1 LTVKTGPGNAGT
13 DMGEERSSK
22 KSGVLAVRHSIQT
35 KLIGLIALM
44 LVMILLVNLYIYSR
58 INAMMERIDSVF
70 ASNVSIG
77 ELTNS
82 LETLDGYVYDYLN
95 TKSSS
100 ALENYYRYAQDYK
113 DLAEQLNGRKTDN
126 AQLML
131 EKNIRGMSLSYL
143 DKAEEAVQ
151 AKRGRNVERY
161 RAAYE
166 EGQLLFGYI
175 NSYIYELNTIRFS
188 DNSARYQYLLKVM
201 SVLEVISLLIIAALF
216 TITLI
221 GIILIVRNMIGPMT
235 TLALAAGQVAEGD
248 LSVEVPVV
256 DSRDEIGVVSATF
269 NQMVASIRTYID
281 RVRENMQEQA
291 RMKERELSMEANL
304 KEAQLNFLQAQ
315 INPHFLFNSLNAG
328 AQLAMLEDA
337 EATGQFLGK
346 MADFFRYNVRRTVDS
361 TLGEEIA
368 LVDTYMYILNVRFAG
383 DIVYRK
389 QITPG
394 FEKETVPSMILQPLV
409 ENAITH
415 GIRGMEGDGEI
426 VLSVNREDECIR
438 VSVADNGV
446 GMSAEQIAKVFEKAG
461 GGSQTDTAVTETEE
475 AQPSVE
481 TGSAGIGLE
490 NVIRRLR
497 LFYDRDDIL
506 VIYSEGRMMGT
517 EVTLL
522 LPSPRDGEAKPPEDD
537 ARPDPVHSEQDG
549 QAGPETDKIV

>member
-1 LTVKTGPGNAGT
+1 
-13 DMGEERSSK
+13 MEEKSLK
-22 KSGVLAVRHSIQT
+22 KSGMLASRHSIQT
-35 KLIGLIALM
+35 KLIGIITVM
-44 LVMILLVNLYIYSR
+44 LAIILLVNLYIFSR
-58 INAMMERIDSVF
+58 INAMIERIDSVF

-82 LETLDGYVYDYLN
+82 LEALDGYVHEYLS

-113 DLAEQLNGRKTDN
+113 ELAEQLNGRKTDN

-166 EGQLLFGYI
+166 DGRLLRGYI
-175 NSYIYELNTIRFS
+175 NSYIYELNTLRFS
-188 DNSARYQYLLKVM
+188 ENSARYQYLLSVM
-201 SVLEVISLLIIAALF
+201 NVLEVISLLIIAALF
-216 TITLI
+216 VVTLI
-221 GIILIVRNMIGPMT
+221 GIILIVRSMIGPMT
-235 TLALAAGQVAEGD
+235 TLAAAAGRVAEGD
-248 LSVEVPVV
+248 LGVEVPVV
-256 DSRDEIGVVSATF
+256 DSRDEIGVVSSTF
-269 NQMVASIRTYID
+269 NQMVVSIRTYIQ

-328 AQLAMLEDA
+328 AQLAMMEEAD
-337 EATGQFLGK
+337 ATGQFLEK
-346 MADFFRYNVRRTVDS
+346 MADFFRYNVKRTSDS
-361 TLGEEIA
+361 TLAEEIG

-383 DIVYRK
+383 DITYRK
-389 QITPG
+389 QIAPEVG
-394 FEKETVPSMILQPLV
+394 RETVPAMILQPLV

-415 GIRGMEGDGEI
+415 GIREMAGDGVI
-426 VLSVNREDECIR
+426 ILSVDREEEFIR
-438 VSVADNGV
+438 VTVTDNGV
-446 GMSAEQIAKVFEKAG
+446 GMSAEQIAQVFAKADG
-461 GGSQTDTAVTETEE
+461 RVAPDGDEL
-475 AQPSVE
+475 PSE
-481 TGSAGIGLE
+481 TGSTGIGLE

-497 LFYDRDDIL
+497 LFYGRDDIL
-506 VIYSEGRMMGT
+506 SIHSEGHMMGT

-522 LPSPRDGEAKPPEDD
+522 LPAGGELREDETLTDGAAALPDVEADPASEAAEGPGSDD
-537 ARPDPVHSEQDG
+537 
-549 QAGPETDKIV
+549 